1 MYPIDTANVWMFR
14 FGCWDVSDG
23 SSRWPAVVVRLVVLG
38 HSSAVRPTC
47 CVHTGIL
54 NVVSSLLSAHQLRV
68 PHKRLQ
74 FLVGFL
80 LLLACLARRF
90 RNVHTTG
97 KAPALPFLTES
108 RNVPWQ
114 LDLGNNKLFN

>member
-1 MYPIDTANVWMFR
+1 M
-14 FGCWDVSDG
+14 
-23 SSRWPAVVVRLVVLG
+23 VVRLVVLG

-74 FLVGFL
+74 FLVGLL
-80 LLLACLARRF
+80 LLLACIARRF